1 MQAPF
6 FSITQRLQW
15 SFRGVLPWAPCVNR
29 SSACLI
35 RPETDTNTRAVP
47 RPQDN
52 QIRAALSIMLVEEAA
67 LASLPTRPYP
77 ALGSQRSSTNQAYHN
92 MVDMF
97 GRGAHQCACT
107 LSIFLIGHTP
117 SLVVIHLKKSVYI
130 YIYSQTHCDRLNI
143 NETRHWWGGGCC
155 PMLIG
160 KTNKKP
166 WR

>member
-1 MQAPF
+1 M
-6 FSITQRLQW
+6 
-15 SFRGVLPWAPCVNR
+15 LPWAPCVNR

-97 GRGAHQCACT
+97 
-107 LSIFLIGHTP
+107 
-117 SLVVIHLKKSVYI
+117 
-130 YIYSQTHCDRLNI
+130 
-143 NETRHWWGGGCC
+143 WGGGT
-155 PMLIG
+155 PMCVY
-160 KTNKKP
+160 TQSFS
-166 WR
+166 

>member
-1 MQAPF
+1 M
-6 FSITQRLQW
+6 
-15 SFRGVLPWAPCVNR
+15 LPWAPCVNR
-29 SSACLI
+29 SSARLI

-97 GRGAHQCACT
+97 GVGGHTTVRVN
-107 LSIFLIGHTP
+107 SIFLIGHTP
-117 SLVVIHLKKSVYI
+117 SLVTYMYTPKKVYT
-130 YIYSQTHCDRLNI
+130 YIYSHTHKMEQCDRLV
-143 NETRHWWGGGCC
+143 
-155 PMLIG
+155 
-160 KTNKKP
+160 
-166 WR
+166 